1 MSELVAPTLLD
12 RIAARART
20 ALPPAWKRQVDG
32 LRYDDAGHGYDPL
45 GLHPGTV
52 AAGASALRFLYE
64 RYFRVR
70 SHGVANIPSDGP
82 AILAS
87 NHSGGLPFDG
97 SMIYLD
103 VLRRSDPPRVLRPVM
118 DHFVPGLPFVST
130 FFARIGAIAGSRG
143 NVRYALEQGEL
154 LLIFPEGTD
163 GIGKRFAQRYQL
175 QRWRVGHVEL
185 AIRYRAPVVPVAVI
199 GAEEQMPQLG
209 RLEGVHIMGIP
220 YVPLLLSPLPLPVR
234 YHIYYGAPIDF
245 SDRYSSADADDP
257 EKVAVAASEVKRAV
271 ARLVAKGLD
280 DREGVFR

>member
-1 MSELVAPTLLD
+1 MTVLD
-12 RIAARART
+12 RLAARARST
-20 ALPPAWKRQVDG
+20 LPPAWQRQVDA

-45 GLHPGTV
+45 GMHPDTI
-52 AAGASALRFLYE
+52 AAGASALRFFYE

-87 NHSGGLPFDG
+87 NHSGALPFDG

-143 NVRYALEQGEL
+143 NVRYALEKGEL
-154 LLIFPEGTD
+154 LLIFPEGVD
-163 GIGKRFAQRYQL
+163 GIGKRFEQRYQL

-199 GAEEQMPQLG
+199 GAEEQMPQVG
-209 RLEGVHIMGIP
+209 RLDSVHIMGIP
-220 YVPLLLSPLPLPVR
+220 YVPILLSPLPLPVR
-234 YHIYYGAPIDF
+234 YHIYYGAPMDF
-245 SDRYSSADADDP
+245 SDRYSPADADDP
-257 EKVAVAASEVKRAV
+257 EKVAAAASEVKSAV
-271 ARLVAKGLD
+271 AKLVAKGLRA
-280 DREGVFR
+280 REGVFR